1 MEIFVGNEVGN
12 RIGGSGSCNGKT
24 KHLLKSKNITRQ
36 IQFEGFL
43 KTAGTFSEDNQGHWK
58 VLSFSHD
65 FLQKMLFQL
74 FHVKH

>member
-1 MEIFVGNEVGN
+1 MGNEVGN
-12 RIGGSGSCNGKT
+12 RIGGSGSG
-24 KHLLKSKNITRQ
+24 SKNITRQ

-43 KTAGTFSEDNQGHWK
+43 KTAGTFSEDDQGHWK